1 MASCSS
7 FQDIRSIKTVLAL
20 FLQTCYVL
28 GTIKSIGVYL
38 PALEQSLGLTST
50 DTGLALGL
58 FDAFAFGPG
67 PVVAYLYKRLRGG
80 YRRGFVMTG
89 SLLATSGLLI
99 ASSVTNGVELALC
112 LSIAGL
118 GSNILSISL
127 VIALS
132 DQSGDAFGILYGIGK
147 SGYAFGMALVPLLAD
162 YLMSIY
168 GWRGSLMIIG
178 GIMAHLIPLTL
189 MADFTEITV
198 QEEGNEISYSDG
210 RKTDN
215 HFDTTDIHVE
225 PNCDESLVRSQSASN
240 CSDPSPLEGVIQ
252 NENVIIPLEEV
263 NEETR
268 DNAFLIQESSTCE
281 RRKKM
286 SVKRCRIKGQMN
298 CSELSSAVRRICA
311 NSIYN
316 RDRWMILL
324 MFVTMVFAMVDG
336 GWHAFLIPR
345 AVDLGVPTFNALALA
360 YSGAAAAFIG
370 RCFGGLLLNS
380 KLISGQCWFLV
391 LTFLNVASLLL
402 DIFVPRFE
410 LMIVT
415 AFITS
420 LTIAE
425 RNILVLVICKE
436 RAPLSEFPVILASS
450 EIVFGVGTF
459 LGAFFSGYVADITE
473 TFNASF
479 MFIAAV
485 DACVFF
491 LMVPPIVVKGSS
503 DRVVT

>member
-1 MASCSS
+1 
-7 FQDIRSIKTVLAL
+7 
-20 FLQTCYVL
+20 
-28 GTIKSIGVYL
+28 
-38 PALEQSLGLTST
+38 
-50 DTGLALGL
+50 
-58 FDAFAFGPG
+58 
-67 PVVAYLYKRLRGG
+67 
-80 YRRGFVMTG
+80 MTG

-99 ASSVTNGVELALC
+99 ASSATNGVELALY

-162 YLMSIY
+162 YLMRIY

-189 MADFTEITV
+189 MVDFAEITV
-198 QEEGNEISYSDG
+198 QEEGHEISYSDG
-210 RKTDN
+210 RKTGNDS
-215 HFDTTDIHVE
+215 DTTDIE
-225 PNCDESLVRSQSASN
+225 PNCDESLPMSQSASN

-252 NENVIIPLEEV
+252 NENVIIPLEED

-268 DNAFLIQESSTCE
+268 DNAFLIKKSSTCE
-281 RRKKM
+281 RHKKM
-286 SVKRCRIKGQMN
+286 SVKSCRIKGRMN
-298 CSELSSAVRRICA
+298 CSELSSAVRRECA
-311 NSIYN
+311 NSIYS

-345 AVDLGVPTFNALALA
+345 AVHLGVPTFNALALA

-370 RCFGGLLLNS
+370 RCFGGLLLKS

-391 LTFLNVASLLL
+391 LTFLNVTSLLV

-436 RAPLSEFPVILASS
+436 RAPLPEFPVILASS

-459 LGAFFSGYVADITE
+459 LGAFFSGYVADITG

-485 DACVFF
+485 DVCVFF
-491 LMVPPIVVKGSS
+491 IMVPLIVVKRSS
-503 DRVVT
+503 DRLCI